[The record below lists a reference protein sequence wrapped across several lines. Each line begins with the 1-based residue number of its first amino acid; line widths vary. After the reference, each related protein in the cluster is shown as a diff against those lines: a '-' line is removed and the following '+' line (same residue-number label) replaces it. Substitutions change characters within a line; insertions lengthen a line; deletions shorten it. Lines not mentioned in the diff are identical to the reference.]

1 MKYTAEYL
9 NKDDQIILELL
20 LDKLAKAGI
29 ERIVVCEEIDRTN
42 FIGQSTFKNVLEF
55 IDGGAEEFALE
66 CYRTTKCEDGGEDLI
81 GDDDDYFGAIYC
93 VLGNED
99 YSTIYDHSDK
109 PEVEKL
115 VSEIYE
121 EVEKLQ

>member
-20 LDKLAKAGI
+20 LNKLQKAGI

-55 IDGGAEEFALE
+55 VDGGAEEFALE
-66 CYRTTKCEDGGEDLI
+66 CYRKTTTEDDGEVLE
-81 GDDDDYFGAIYC
+81 GDDGYFGAIYC

-99 YSTIYDHSDK
+99 FSTIYDHSDNEEVETLVNEIYS
-109 PEVEKL
+109 EVEKL
-115 VSEIYE
+115 R
-121 EVEKLQ
+121 